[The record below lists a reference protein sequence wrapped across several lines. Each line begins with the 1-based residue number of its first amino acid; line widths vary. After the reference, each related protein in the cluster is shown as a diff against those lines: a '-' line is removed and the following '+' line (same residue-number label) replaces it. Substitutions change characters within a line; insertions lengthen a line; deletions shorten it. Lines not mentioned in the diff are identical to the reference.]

1 MRKGIMSLSP
11 LGRKK
16 AMAKVKT
23 NNMEKAEKAAA
34 QDTEEQQELN
44 NADAVNE
51 KNFVQTIY
59 VPKKY
64 KPNTTAS
71 GGKQEKVRKNK
82 PKRDYVNT

>member
-11 LGRKK
+11 LGRRK
-16 AMAKVKT
+16 ALAKAKT
-23 NNMEKAEKAAA
+23 SNMEKAEKAAV
-34 QDTEEQQELN
+34 QGTEEPQDQN
-44 NADAVNE
+44 SVDAVNE

-64 KPNTTAS
+64 KPTTAAAS
-71 GGKQEKVRKNK
+71 KQEKSRKNK

>member
-1 MRKGIMSLSP
+1 MRKGIMSMSP

-16 AMAKVKT
+16 AMAKAKT
-23 NNMEKAEKAAA
+23 NNMEKAEKAAV
-34 QDTEEQQELN
+34 QDTEEPQELN

-64 KPNTTAS
+64 KSTTTTTA
-71 GGKQEKVRKNK
+71 KQEKSRKNK